1 MMASRAASVEGCA
14 NSSCIA
20 PDDEMD
26 SDYIER
32 VRSGIFEG
40 REQISSGLGIEGT
53 AALREAIAEGGSA

>member
-1 MMASRAASVEGCA
+1 
-14 NSSCIA
+14 
-20 PDDEMD
+20 MD